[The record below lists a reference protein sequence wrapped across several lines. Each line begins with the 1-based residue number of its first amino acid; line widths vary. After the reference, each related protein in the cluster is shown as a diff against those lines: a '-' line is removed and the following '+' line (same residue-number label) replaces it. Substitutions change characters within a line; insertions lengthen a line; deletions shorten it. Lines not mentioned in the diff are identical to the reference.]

1 MARTVERRREKVSA
15 TLAPE
20 LIKRVAEYQRQAGIS
35 SFSAALEELLWRQLL
50 EERAKA
56 YYLSLSDEER
66 AEQRAWARFATA
78 QAAKTLP
85 RE

>member
-1 MARTVERRREKVSA
+1 MGRTTQRRREKVSA

-20 LIKRVAEYQRQAGIS
+20 LVERVVEYQREAGLA

-50 EERAKA
+50 EERAKT
-56 YYLSLSDEER
+56 YYLSLTDEER
-66 AEQRAWARFATA
+66 AEQKAWAKLATE
-78 QAAKTLP
+78 QAAKTLT

>member
-1 MARTVERRREKVSA
+1 MARTTQRKREKVSA

-20 LIKRVAEYQRQAGIS
+20 LVARVEEYQREAALP

-56 YYLSLSDEER
+56 YYLSLSEAER
-66 AEQRAWARFATA
+66 AEQKACSKFATE
-78 QAAKTLP
+78 QAAKTLT